1 MKSYSGIL
9 FSLVLVLATG
19 CAGLPIDESTSTI
32 TEAAGAQ
39 EIRSSSLTGTN
50 GRLPGDLQSW
60 PLDDRPVFIG
70 YSNRMLDREQEVEAA
85 LRNAAEQ
92 VSRFELMTAVYQYVA
107 QTDGRRTG
115 SVDSVVTD
123 WDESVVPDLIG
134 SLEVLRRE
142 QLLDGTI
149 VYTSVNRTIQSP
161 LPAMNSVIA
170 TSSQSGWVRQPPE
183 IPGYIVGV
191 GVAQR
196 RRTMAES
203 LAAADE
209 RALVDILLQTNA
221 TIRLLEESRTRERST
236 QTLTTV
242 AQEATATLGGF
253 LVLARHVSSDRRTF
267 YSLAVAQETP

>member
-1 MKSYSGIL
+1 MYSGIL
-9 FSLVLVLATG
+9 FSLFLVLTTG
-19 CAGLPIDESTSTI
+19 CAGLPDEELAVTPAEVPREEELRSSFL
-32 TEAAGAQ
+32 AGAA
-39 EIRSSSLTGTN
+39 
-50 GRLPGDLQSW
+50 GRLPSDLQSW
-60 PLDDRPVFIG
+60 PRDNRPVFIG
-70 YSNRMLDREQEVEAA
+70 YSNRLFDRAQETEAA

-92 VSRFELMTAVYQYVA
+92 VSRFELMTAIYQYVA

-123 WDESVVPDLIG
+123 WDESVVSDLIG
-134 SLEVLRRE
+134 TLEVLHSE
-142 QLLDGTI
+142 QLHDGSI
-149 VYTSVNRTIQSP
+149 VLTTVDRTLRSP
-161 LPAMNSVIA
+161 LRTLDSIPG
-170 TSSQSGWVRQPPE
+170 TGSQPGWVGQPPE

-253 LVLARHVSSDRRTF
+253 LVLARHVSSDGRTF
-267 YSLAVAQETP
+267 YSLAVAQEMP